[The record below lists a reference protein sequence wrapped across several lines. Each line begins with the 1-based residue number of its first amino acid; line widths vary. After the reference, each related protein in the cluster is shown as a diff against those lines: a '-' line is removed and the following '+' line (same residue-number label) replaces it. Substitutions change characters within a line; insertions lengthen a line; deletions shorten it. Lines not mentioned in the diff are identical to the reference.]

1 MILDLDEKYRIVSDE
16 YNFILQKRTDP
27 KRGPNTRRGKKLNKT
42 GGWKDVGYWQDL
54 GQLLLSYSGQK
65 LRASRVASIE
75 EVCRLL
81 ETLRAEIRAI
91 GKQCMTLWEKIP
103 GEKEDSKDCRHIH
116 PGTGSTVIEGRT
128 LECEK
133 SERTKTNVEQN

>member
-1 MILDLDEKYRIVSDE
+1 MILDLDEKYRLVSDE

-27 KRGPNTRRGKKLNKT
+27 KRGPNTRKGKKLRKT
-42 GGWKDVGYWQDL
+42 GGWKDVGYWQNL

-65 LRASRVASIE
+65 LRASRVANME

-81 ETLRAEIRAI
+81 ETLRVEIRAI
-91 GKQCMTLWEKIP
+91 GKQCVTLWGKIP
-103 GEKEDSKDCRHIH
+103 GEKEDSKDCRRIH
-116 PGTGSTVIEGRT
+116 PETGSTVVAGRT

>member
-1 MILDLDEKYRIVSDE
+1 MNLNLDDRYRIVSDK

-27 KRGPNTRRGKKLNKT
+27 SRGPNTRKGKKLNKT
-42 GGWKDVGYWQDL
+42 GGWKDVGYGKDL
-54 GQLLLSYSGQK
+54 GQLLLSYSRQK
-65 LRASRVASIE
+65 FKASGVAHIK

-81 ETLRAEIRAI
+81 ETLRVEIKAI
-91 GKQCMTLWEKIP
+91 GEQCVRLWEKTP

-116 PGTGSTVIEGRT
+116 PETGSTVVEGRT

-133 SERTKTNVEQN
+133 SERTKTNVEQT

>member
-27 KRGPNTRRGKKLNKT
+27 SRGPNTRKGKKLNKT

-65 LRASRVASIE
+65 LRASGVANIE

-81 ETLRAEIRAI
+81 ETLIKEIRAI
-91 GKQCMTLWEKIP
+91 GKQCVAFWGKIP
-103 GEKEDSKDCRHIH
+103 GEKE
-116 PGTGSTVIEGRT
+116 G
-128 LECEK
+128 
-133 SERTKTNVEQN
+133 

>member
-27 KRGPNTRRGKKLNKT
+27 SRGPNTRKGKKLNKT

-54 GQLLLSYSGQK
+54 GQLLLSYSRQK
-65 LRASRVASIE
+65 LRASRVANME

-91 GKQCMTLWEKIP
+91 GKQCVTLWSKIP
-103 GEKEDSKDCRHIH
+103 GEKKEE
-116 PGTGSTVIEGRT
+116 EG
-128 LECEK
+128 
-133 SERTKTNVEQN
+133 

>member
-1 MILDLDEKYRIVSDE
+1 MNLDLDEKYRIVSDE

-27 KRGPNTRRGKKLNKT
+27 SRGPNTRKGKKLNKT

-65 LRASRVASIE
+65 LRASGVANIE

-81 ETLRAEIRAI
+81 ETLREEIRAI
-91 GKQCMTLWEKIP
+91 GKHCVTLWGKIP
-103 GEKEDSKDCRHIH
+103 GERENSKDCRHLH
-116 PGTGSTVIEGRT
+116 PETGSTVIERRT
-128 LECEK
+128 LECKK
-133 SERTKTNVEQN
+133 SERAEANAE

>member
-27 KRGPNTRRGKKLNKT
+27 SRGPNTRKGKKLNKT

-54 GQLLLSYSGQK
+54 GQLLLSYSRQK
-65 LRASRVASIE
+65 CRASRVTNMG

-81 ETLRAEIRAI
+81 ETLIKEIRAI
-91 GKQCMTLWEKIP
+91 GEQCMTLWSKAP
-103 GEKEDSKDCRHIH
+103 GEKGDSKDCRHIH
-116 PGTGSTVIEGRT
+116 PEVVKGRT

-133 SERTKTNVEQN
+133 SESTETNAE

>member
-27 KRGPNTRRGKKLNKT
+27 RRGPNTRKGKKLKKC

-65 LRASRVASIE
+65 LRASRVANIE
-75 EVCRLL
+75 EVYRLL
-81 ETLRAEIRAI
+81 ETLREEIRAI
-91 GKQCMTLWEKIP
+91 GKQWGTLWGKIP
-103 GEKEDSKDCRHIH
+103 GEKED
-116 PGTGSTVIEGRT
+116 
-128 LECEK
+128 
-133 SERTKTNVEQN
+133 